1 MTLPDRRASRF
12 SQLYL
17 KRRGPR
23 RDDLRMRRRL
33 HASQS
38 YDDYEEI
45 IGEVRSGSWLFCG
58 SDRGGERAAIMCTLI
73 GTARL
78 SDVDLQAWIADVPAR
93 INDQKVDDLAALLPW
108 YWRLEPERR
117 KLAA

>member
-1 MTLPDRRASRF
+1 
-12 SQLYL
+12 
-17 KRRGPR
+17 
-23 RDDLRMRRRL
+23 
-33 HASQS
+33 
-38 YDDYEEI
+38 
-45 IGEVRSGSWLFCG
+45 
-58 SDRGGERAAIMCTLI
+58 MCTLI